1 MYLQHAT
8 LNQWKRT
15 CHILFGTIIFIS
27 LVSISAVASS
37 ETNGFFSI
45 VEHKPI
51 SEVWL
56 NPGFYT
62 YHFQND
68 KGLNNT
74 NYGLGGEYRFS
85 KASSLTLGVF
95 DNSDSQT
102 SRYVGWYW
110 QPLGVGP
117 VRVGA
122 VFGALDGYPKMLDGG
137 WFLAVIPAASIE
149 YRYFGAN
156 ILFMPSFQDKFYGA
170 VSLQLK
176 LRVN

>member
-1 MYLQHAT
+1 MFPEFKSTYP
-8 LNQWKRT
+8 
-15 CHILFGTIIFIS
+15 ILFWNILFIS
-27 LVSISAVASS
+27 VVSTSAIASP

-45 VEHKPI
+45 VKPDPI
-51 SEVWL
+51 SEIWL

-62 YHFQND
+62 YHFEND

-85 KASSLTLGVF
+85 KASSITLGVF

-102 SRYVGWYW
+102 SHYMGWYW

-122 VFGALDGYPKMLDGG
+122 VIGALDGYPKMLDGG
-137 WFLAVIPAASIE
+137 WFLAVIPAASFE

-156 ILFMPSFQDKFYGA
+156 ILFMPSFQDRFYGA

-176 LRVN
+176 FRVY